1 MDDDPDKP
9 MAIYVKRNSR
19 RKSVPVRIDGIGK
32 LSLAEALLLLD
43 NRHEGCQIK
52 PEFSIAISCKNQ
64 ISCFVLFLFVIL
76 DDNFCLAYSIFF
88 FSFLFQPC
96 LELKMSKSLV
106 I

>member
-32 LSLAEALLLLD
+32 LSLAEALFLLD
-43 NRHEGCQIK
+43 NRHEGYQIK

-64 ISCFVLFLFVIL
+64 ISCFCFVSFRNLRCQFLFSLFNI
-76 DDNFCLAYSIFF
+76 IFF
-88 FSFLFQPC
+88 FQPC
-96 LELKMSKSLV
+96 LKLKMSKSLV